1 MADFNSKYSGE
12 QVEELLDRIANGGEV
27 PEGGVVG
34 SDVYVTDITMEMLED
49 ALYTGSQ
56 YQCDTQ
62 SLANAIRAGK
72 RVFIKTSSDNSIYG
86 LLPLN
91 GEVNGDYITF
101 SVMSQNAEIYL
112 CWINENSMSIDSTN
126 IQLIRETYSAPFSW
140 QNIEYL
146 VEHADGYYDIG
157 RVFLDAISNDCII
170 RIGDDEGG
178 FIVASQ
184 CSGYRDGL
192 EAGFSMRFTAP
203 DNKVYNIFVNGSL
216 DEQDSLRLTHEHITV
231 ETMATVDTVNQ
242 AIADAITTTL
252 NTPV

>member
-1 MADFNSKYSGE
+1 MAGFDSKYPGAQIEQMLDDYVAGKLGGSEGE
-12 QVEELLDRIANGGEV
+12 SS
-27 PEGGVVG
+27 
-34 SDVYVTDITMEMLED
+34 SDVYVNDITIEMLED

-101 SVMSQNAEIYL
+101 SVMSQNAEIFL

-126 IQLIRETYSAPFSW
+126 IQPIRETFSAPFFW

-157 RVFLDAISNDCII
+157 RDFLDAISNGCII
-170 RIGDDEGG
+170 RIGNDEGG

-184 CSGYRDGL
+184 CSGYQDGL

-203 DNKVYNIFVNGSL
+203 DNKVYNISVDGSL
-216 DEQDSLRLTHEHITV
+216 DEQASLRLTHEHITV